1 MRKVFGVLVVVG
13 IAIALF
19 AFAGTLFPEGS
30 FLRDISDGIRDL
42 VEAIADAIARSVRG
56 AA

>member
-1 MRKVFGVLVVVG
+1 MRKLFGILVVVG
-13 IAIALF
+13 IAFALF

-42 VEAIADAIARSVRG
+42 VRAMIDAIARSVRG